1 MTVTRIRAVYEDG
14 HLIPTTPLDLVNGQ
28 EVVLDVQ
35 ATPEEHSDIDE
46 AIRAALGDL
55 VIWPDPSYDE
65 HGWTEDIAKQIA
77 QEISVGQPLS
87 EMILEERG
95 CEASRS

>member
-1 MTVTRIRAVYEDG
+1 MTIITVRARFEDG
-14 HLIPTTPLDLVNGQ
+14 HLIPTTPLNLVNGQ
-28 EVVLDVQ
+28 EVVLHMQ
-35 ATPEEHSDIDE
+35 PTPEEHSEIDE

-65 HGWTEDIAKQIA
+65 HGWTEAIAEQIA
-77 QEISVGQPLS
+77 QELSVGQPLS

-95 CEASRS
+95 EA

>member
-1 MTVTRIRAVYEDG
+1 MTIITVRAVYRDG
-14 HLIPTTPLDLVNGQ
+14 HLIPTTPLNLVNGQ
-28 EVVLDVQ
+28 EVELAMQSIPEKPSDV
-35 ATPEEHSDIDE
+35 DE

-65 HGWTEDIAKQIA
+65 HGWTEAIAEQIA
-77 QEISVGQPLS
+77 QELSVGQPLS

-95 CEASRS
+95 EA

>member
-1 MTVTRIRAVYEDG
+1 M
-14 HLIPTTPLDLVNGQ
+14 
-28 EVVLDVQ
+28 
-35 ATPEEHSDIDE
+35 
-46 AIRAALGDL
+46 LGDL

-65 HGWTEDIAKQIA
+65 HGWTEHIAKQIA